1 MEFCRQRHGHA
12 TRVGDEDLCDGRKP
26 ATNNGSRQDDA
37 EGLGLFNPM
46 MREMVEMHYLQTD
59 PVLMD
64 DSRLE
69 KLLGGLKYTSY
80 DQGIQLTLIAMAKG

>member
-1 MEFCRQRHGHA
+1 MTKIYTMAGTPLRMMVAGKTMLRI
-12 TRVGDEDLCDGRKP
+12 
-26 ATNNGSRQDDA
+26 
-37 EGLGLFNPM
+37 LGLFNPM

-69 KLLGGLKYTSY
+69 KLLGGLKRTSY
-80 DQGIQLTLIAMAKG
+80 DQGIQLTLDAMAKS

>member
-1 MEFCRQRHGHA
+1 MMVAGK
-12 TRVGDEDLCDGRKP
+12 TMLRVM
-26 ATNNGSRQDDA
+26 
-37 EGLGLFNPM
+37 GLFNPL

-69 KLLGGLKYTSY
+69 KLLGEVKRTSY
-80 DQGIQLTLIAMAKG
+80 DQGIRLTLDAMA